1 MADVNSLLSEVNK
14 LSDDEK
20 TAFLTEFLAGQK
32 VLWLSKSIKA
42 LEDKFGVKAQ
52 AAVAAPAPGGAA
64 AGAAPKA
71 EEKASFDVV
80 LKSLKESSPNARLN
94 VIKAVRE
101 ITKLGLQEAKAL
113 VEGAPKPIKTGC
125 SKEEAEKIKKD
136 IETAGGVVEI
146 K

>member
-1 MADVNSLLSEVNK
+1 MADVNSLVSEVNK

-20 TAFLTEFLAGQK
+20 TAFLTEFLAGQN

-42 LEDKFGVKAQ
+42 LEEKFGVKAQ
-52 AAVAAPAPGGAA
+52 AAAVAVAAPGAGAP
-64 AGAAPKA
+64 GAAPKA

-80 LKSLKESSPNARLN
+80 LKALKDPNARLN

-136 IETAGGVVEI
+136 IETAGGVVEV